1 MENELGLYV
10 HIPFCKKKC
19 DYCDFASFAEKE
31 NLINDYIESL
41 LKEINFKRVK
51 NKKIK
56 TIYLG
61 GGTPS
66 YIEEEYIQ
74 EILQTIKEN
83 FIVEKNA
90 EITIEVNPGTVTLKK
105 LQTYKA
111 LGINRLSIGLQA
123 AQNAILKEIGRI
135 HTYEEFLKTYQDARK
150 IFDNINV
157 DLMLA
162 LPTQTIKDLQE
173 SLEKIVKLNPEHIS
187 VYSLI
192 LEEGTI
198 LYNKEASG
206 KLKLPSEKTERQ
218 MYWNTKKYLEKNNYI
233 HYEISNFARAGYESK
248 HNVDCWNQKEYL
260 GVGLGASSY
269 INKKRFSNITNLN
282 KYIENI
288 QNNEFK
294 KNIILEEE
302 QDEISQMNEF
312 ILLGLRKIDGISKT
326 EFYDK
331 FKVDVYEKFG
341 EKFKKLE
348 KLNLITCDNTKI
360 KLTSKGLD
368 LANIVWEE
376 FI

>member
-66 YIEEEYIQ
+66 YIEEKYIQ

-90 EITIEVNPGTVTLKK
+90 EITIEVNPGTVNLKK

-157 DLMLA
+157 DLMFA

-233 HYEISNFARAGYESK
+233 HYEISNFAREGYESK
-248 HNVDCWNQKEYL
+248 HNMDCWNQKEYL

-302 QDEISQMNEF
+302 QDGISQMNEF

>member
-1 MENELGLYV
+1 
-10 HIPFCKKKC
+10 
-19 DYCDFASFAEKE
+19 
-31 NLINDYIESL
+31 
-41 LKEINFKRVK
+41 
-51 NKKIK
+51 
-56 TIYLG
+56 
-61 GGTPS
+61 
-66 YIEEEYIQ
+66 
-74 EILQTIKEN
+74 
-83 FIVEKNA
+83 
-90 EITIEVNPGTVTLKK
+90 
-105 LQTYKA
+105 
-111 LGINRLSIGLQA
+111 
-123 AQNAILKEIGRI
+123 
-135 HTYEEFLKTYQDARK
+135 
-150 IFDNINV
+150 
-157 DLMLA
+157 
-162 LPTQTIKDLQE
+162 
-173 SLEKIVKLNPEHIS
+173 
-187 VYSLI
+187 
-192 LEEGTI
+192 
-198 LYNKEASG
+198 
-206 KLKLPSEKTERQ
+206 

>member
-233 HYEISNFARAGYESK
+233 HYEISNFAKAGYESK
-248 HNVDCWNQKEYL
+248 HNMDCWNQKEYL